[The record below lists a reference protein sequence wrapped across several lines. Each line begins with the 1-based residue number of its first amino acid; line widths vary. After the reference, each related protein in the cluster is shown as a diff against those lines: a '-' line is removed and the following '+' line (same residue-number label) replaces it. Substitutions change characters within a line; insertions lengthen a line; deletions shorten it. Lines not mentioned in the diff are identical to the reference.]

1 ALVDEVAPA
10 AARAGA
16 VNTIVNRDGRLL
28 GDNTDIDGFAT
39 ALAETCPDVAT
50 RPALLLGA
58 GGAARAVALV
68 LEALAA
74 PAIALANRDPARA
87 ERLAVDLAIPRL
99 ETAPFDDA
107 TLRRRLPGVRLLV
120 NCTSLGWKAG
130 ETPLAGDLLAL
141 LPDDALVADLTYRQT
156 ELLQRAADRGLA
168 TLDGLAML
176 VHQGA
181 RAFSL
186 WTGQPAPTATMFAA
200 ARAARA
206 ASG

>member
-1 ALVDEVAPA
+1 
-10 AARAGA
+10 
-16 VNTIVNRDGRLL
+16 
-28 GDNTDIDGFAT
+28 
-39 ALAETCPDVAT
+39 
-50 RPALLLGA
+50 
-58 GGAARAVALV
+58 
-68 LEALAA
+68 
-74 PAIALANRDPARA
+74 
-87 ERLAVDLAIPRL
+87 
-99 ETAPFDDA
+99 FDDA
-107 TLRRRLPGVRLLV
+107 TLRRRLPEVRLLV
-120 NCTSLGWKAG
+120 NCTSLGWQAG